1 LSDPKEEDESLKL
14 AELQT
19 DGGLN
24 VILQARDG
32 SRNSSSRHAESAAA
46 FANNR
51 WSTATTT
58 TNKDHQIVQ
67 QSREREREREREKR
81 LGKKLVSEEELCG
94 FFLGVL
100 VAPGLV
106 LEVVE

>member
-67 QSREREREREREKR
+67 QSRERERERERR
-81 LGKKLVSEEELCG
+81 DLGRSLLVKKNFVG
-94 FFLGVL
+94 FFWVFWLL
-100 VAPGLV
+100 RD
-106 LEVVE
+106 